1 MKAFGKI
8 GAAAFAAALAASM
21 AGCAGGEAPEE
32 KAAQP
37 EAQQQTQ
44 EEQKGAETAADAG
57 SGAAAQ
63 KDFDG
68 SAYSDTGEGT
78 MYLATA
84 GGTSEGGNVPQIA
97 SGGTMSID
105 VVTEGMDGSVCT
117 VYVDGVENSKVN
129 AGEMSQNGIVIGEG
143 ATEPGVHTV
152 ELVKMDGD
160 VPAIYKVAQY
170 EAV

>member
-1 MKAFGKI
+1 MKTFGKI
-8 GAAAFAAALAASM
+8 GAAAFAVALAASM

-37 EAQQQTQ
+37 EAQQQ
-44 EEQKGAETAADAG
+44 EAG
-57 SGAAAQ
+57 AAQ

-68 SAYSDTGEGT
+68 SVYSDTGEGV

-84 GGTSEGGNVPQIA
+84 GGTSEGGKVPQIA
-97 SGGTMSID
+97 AGGTLSID

-117 VYVDGVENSKVN
+117 VYVDGMENSTVN

-160 VPAIYKVAQY
+160 VPAIYKAAQY

>member
-44 EEQKGAETAADAG
+44 EEQKGAEAAADAG

-68 SAYSDTGEGT
+68 SAYSDTG
-78 MYLATA
+78 
-84 GGTSEGGNVPQIA
+84 EGGNVPQIA

>member
-1 MKAFGKI
+1 MARAMHPNSGGSQFFIMHADGEFLDGQYAAFG
-8 GAAAFAAALAASM
+8 M
-21 AGCAGGEAPEE
+21 
-32 KAAQP
+32 
-37 EAQQQTQ
+37 
-44 EEQKGAETAADAG
+44 
-57 SGAAAQ
+57 
-63 KDFDG
+63 
-68 SAYSDTGEGT
+68 
-78 MYLATA
+78 
-84 GGTSEGGNVPQIA
+84 
-97 SGGTMSID
+97 
-105 VVTEGMDGSVCT
+105 VTEGMDGSVCT

>member
-44 EEQKGAETAADAG
+44 EEQKGAEAAADAG

-105 VVTEGMDGSVCT
+105 VVTPRAWTARCARCT
-117 VYVDGVENSKVN
+117 W
-129 AGEMSQNGIVIGEG
+129 
-143 ATEPGVHTV
+143 TV
-152 ELVKMDGD
+152 WRT
-160 VPAIYKVAQY
+160 AR
-170 EAV
+170 

>member
-21 AGCAGGEAPEE
+21 TGCAGGEAPEE
-32 KAAQP
+32 KAAQA
-37 EAQQQTQ
+37 ELQQ
-44 EEQKGAETAADAG
+44 GAEPAADAG

-143 ATEPGVHTV
+143 ATEPGAHTV